1 MLCSTEQ
8 HGSAEKWNLVIF
20 YLLASSAHLTSP
32 VGQTHRALAELLLA
46 TLPLLLCSCRTL
58 FFGHPLNPCNDLKL
72 IQRLEPPLYL
82 SALAFLG
89 LVGRPL
95 EVGKLDITSLC
106 TGSERAPD
114 QFHVWQKL
122 LENDDSGK
130 QMPFQRH
137 MRTCV
142 EKGSNM

>member
-1 MLCSTEQ
+1 MQKSEIL
-8 HGSAEKWNLVIF
+8 LFF
-20 YLLASSAHLTSP
+20 YLLASSVHLTSP

-46 TLPLLLCSCRTL
+46 TLPLLCSSRTL
-58 FFGHPLNPCNDLKL
+58 FFDHPLNPCNDLKL

-114 QFHVWQKL
+114 QFHV
-122 LENDDSGK
+122 
-130 QMPFQRH
+130 
-137 MRTCV
+137 
-142 EKGSNM
+142 